1 MCEALAQ
8 VQKEIYKKKL
18 AEEAANATNEEKPPE
33 KTPEEAPP
41 DLSAF
46 KLQASSQQ
54 TSGLQPG
61 EEVRQKEVE
70 RRVEVLTRRL
80 TVWAVTA
87 GAGRGGIMVREGVS
101 LKSPELRARLET
113 GSLVR
118 ELATRGDR
126 LHYQLLQ
133 GEGPMSG
140 WVSLR
145 AAGVDLLVIEG
156 KDTERVQLLIRRLA
170 MVPAAFADVLAFH
183 LRENQEMTQKMHQRK
198 GLLDQLSGN
207 PDGQGLWRTHAAA
220 EKGFQP
226 SLTYPAF
233 SPDDPVLVS
242 LLQDSSLTPLRCV
255 FPRPAETADDDES
268 LSPTFVRALTVA
280 EGLLPDAI
288 GVAYFLNQDGG
299 TLQGAVRFGPQASQ
313 SVNRQNPKMEPDAEG
328 NVDDQEGEFFA
339 GVHGGASASVL
350 YDAALRLAQLV
361 WKPNCVLKKIKC
373 QFSKPCPCFR
383 TLSILATLG
392 NENLDVHHPGW
403 ADIWNKV
410 EAHKT
415 SLAPLPSESGS
426 DMYTSNLLY
435 VHGKRGRS
443 NESLFDARILSV
455 KVSIRS
461 DKDVIASAEVQF
473 DSYPELPV
481 TLPEG
486 LPRTCS
492 VGPPCID
499 WVPQE
504 LARARPPES
513 AVPPPQGGGV
523 AEYLRA
529 AVEDKNVMQWP
540 RSCAA
545 VEDITRAEEMRR
557 AGCPRHVRSNR
568 PVSGRGSVRNDLC
581 FPEGLAPAASSHVKY
596 LVRNVDY
603 DGHGIGTILTSSK
616 FEGTVKFGA
625 QASEVCFLDEDG
637 RFDGKLSTVAHFG
650 LPLAVLDDAMAHLPR
665 CSEAP
670 GPTVTWRLEMEV
682 QGLVPI
688 GHELDYT
695 IYCPA
700 GQDSP
705 LGYNV
710 QSQLRYEGETLVTA
724 SAIIASS

>member
-8 VQKEIYKKKL
+8 VQKEILKKKL
-18 AEEAANATNEEKPPE
+18 EEEKAANAGATEKEKPSE
-33 KTPEEAPP
+33 KAPEEAPP

-46 KLQASSQQ
+46 KLQAASTQAF
-54 TSGLQPG
+54 GLQPG
-61 EEVRQKEVE
+61 DEVRQKEVE
-70 RRVEVLTRRL
+70 RKVEVLNRRL
-80 TVWAVTA
+80 TLWAVRAA
-87 GAGRGGIMVREGVS
+87 GAGRGGIVVREGAS

-126 LHYQLLQ
+126 LHYQLLE

-140 WVSLR
+140 WVSIR

-156 KDTERVQLLIRRLA
+156 KNTERVQLLIRRLA

-183 LRENQEMTQKMHQRK
+183 LRENQEMTQKIHQRK
-198 GLLDQLSGN
+198 GLLDELCRN
-207 PDGQGLWRTHAAA
+207 PDGQSLWRSHAAA

-233 SPDDPVLVS
+233 SPDDPVMVS

-255 FPRPAETADDDES
+255 FPRPDETADDADDS

-280 EGLLPDAI
+280 EGLMPDAI
-288 GVAYFLNQDGG
+288 GVAYFLDERGG
-299 TLQGAVRFGPQASQ
+299 ILQGAVRFGPQASQ
-313 SVNRQNPKMEPDAEG
+313 SVNRQNPNMEPDAEG

-350 YDAALRLAQLV
+350 YDAALRLAQLA

-383 TLSILATLG
+383 TLSILATMG
-392 NENLDVHHPGW
+392 NENLDINHPGW
-403 ADIWNKV
+403 AEYWDRHV
-410 EAHKT
+410 ELLSSGQLSPEKYDSGLVYAHGNIRT
-415 SLAPLPSESGS
+415 RQGLVDSR
-426 DMYTSNLLY
+426 
-435 VHGKRGRS
+435 V
-443 NESLFDARILSV
+443 LSV

-473 DSYPELPV
+473 DSHPELPV

-529 AVEDKNVMQWP
+529 AVEDKKVMQWP

-596 LVRNVDY
+596 LVKNVDY

-616 FEGTVKFGA
+616 FQGTVKFGA
-625 QASEVCFLDEDG
+625 QASEACFLDEDG
-637 RFDGKLSTVAHFG
+637 RFDGKLSTVANFG

-688 GHELDYT
+688 GTELDYE
-695 IYCPA
+695 IYCTA
-700 GQDSP
+700 GQESP
-705 LGYNV
+705 LGYTV
-710 QSQLRYEGETLVTA
+710 QSKLCYEGKSLVTA
-724 SAIIASS
+724 SAIITK